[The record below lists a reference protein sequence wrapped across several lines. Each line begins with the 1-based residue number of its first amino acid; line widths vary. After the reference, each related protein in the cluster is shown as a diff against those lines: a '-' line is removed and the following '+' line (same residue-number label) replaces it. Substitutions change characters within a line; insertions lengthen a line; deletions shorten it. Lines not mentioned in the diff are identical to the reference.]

1 MRNHLALVGFMAAGK
16 STIGK
21 RLARKLELP
30 FIDTDEAIVER
41 HGAIADIFLN
51 EGERAFRQYEHAVIA
66 SVLAEPPS
74 VLALGGGA
82 STFPPTLKLLKKHT
96 YRIFIK
102 VPIEQIA
109 GRLARSPRV
118 RPLLGP
124 HPSMHRIKDLY
135 EQRCATYANAD
146 FTVSADHLH
155 PPQIVDQIVGWIRR
169 KKLAL

>member
-1 MRNHLALVGFMAAGK
+1 MAAGK

-30 FIDTDEAIVER
+30 FVDIDDVVARE
-41 HGAIADIFLN
+41 HGPIADIFYS
-51 EGERAFRQYEHAVIA
+51 EGEASFRRFEHDAIAAAVA
-66 SVLAEPPS
+66 AQPS

-82 STFPPTLKLLKKHT
+82 ATYPPTLKLLKKHT

-102 VPIEQIA
+102 VPIEVIA
-109 GRLARSPRV
+109 GRLSRSPRV

-124 HPSMHRIKDLY
+124 HPSLHRIRELY
-135 EQRCATYANAD
+135 EKRTATYANSD
-146 FTVSADHLH
+146 FTIAAGHLRA
-155 PPQIVDQIVGWIRR
+155 PQIVDQIVDWVHR